1 MQFALNNPSVTVVGV
16 GAGTA
21 VRGDSLDGA
30 YEFVT
35 RHGADTAGM
44 TMLYDVSF
52 RAWRQWGVTT
62 QPWVVLFDAQG
73 NQIFSSPGRVDL
85 GSVATALGL

>member
-1 MQFALNNPSVTVVGV
+1 VQFARDNPGINVVGV

-21 VRGDSLDGA
+21 ANGDSLDGA
-30 YEFVT
+30 LNFTT
-35 RHGADTAGM
+35 RFGADTAGM

-52 RAWRQWGVTT
+52 RAWRNFGVTA

-73 NQIFSSPGRVDL
+73 QIVYDQPGRVDL
-85 GSVATALGL
+85 TGAAAAMGA